1 MATGR
6 LTLRLNTIV
15 REITTHADGRA
26 QAISYIDRY
35 TLAEG
40 EARARIIV
48 VCASAIETARILLNS
63 RSGRFPQGLA
73 NSSGEVGRNLV
84 ENITASASGYLPDF
98 ENRPVINEDG
108 WSTGMHIAPFVNVDD
123 TSRSKEFLRRY
134 VMSLN
139 GGFGTSP
146 GRLTWRSD
154 LWS

>member
-1 MATGR
+1 

-15 REITTHADGRA
+15 REITTDADGRA
-26 QAISYIDRY
+26 QAISYVDRY
-35 TLAEG
+35 TLTEG

-108 WSTGMHIAPFVNVDD
+108 WSTGMHVAPFINIDD
-123 TSRSKEFLRRY
+123 KSRSK
-134 VMSLN
+134 
-139 GGFGTSP
+139 
-146 GRLTWRSD
+146 
-154 LWS
+154 